1 MGIEDI
7 DSKNLNEIMVI
18 ILNESE
24 KNKIDFANM
33 FYDFYGGK
41 NSILDCIKTNYGKKY
56 KINEFSKVVEILKEC
71 FPSKGALEK
80 KHELDNIR
88 QNMLIN
94 EVEQIWSEIDK
105 NDNWELLNKKVHK
118 IRKLGYLLESEQLVN
133 L

>member
-1 MGIEDI
+1 
-7 DSKNLNEIMVI
+7 
-18 ILNESE
+18 
-24 KNKIDFANM
+24 M

-56 KINEFSKVVEILKEC
+56 KINEFSKVVEILKES

-105 NDNWELLNKKVHK
+105 NDNWALLNEKVYNV
-118 IRKLGYLLESEQLVN
+118 RRLGKLLESEKLVN